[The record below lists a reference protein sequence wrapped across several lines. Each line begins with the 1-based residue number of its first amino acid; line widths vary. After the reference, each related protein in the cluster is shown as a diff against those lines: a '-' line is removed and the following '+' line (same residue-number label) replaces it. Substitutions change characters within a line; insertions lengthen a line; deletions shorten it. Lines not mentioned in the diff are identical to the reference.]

1 MAHQGRD
8 SARRVRN
15 RIEII
20 LNAAKARKLREGE
33 NVAAWR
39 GHLELL
45 LPAQKPRVRHMP
57 ALPYQKAPLL
67 WQALKQSQAMAAAPL
82 MFTLLTGVRS
92 SEARFATWNEFDFQ
106 QRLWVVPAERMKARI
121 EHRVPLSTAAMELL
135 ATIPKLPSGL
145 LFEGQKEG
153 QPLSDMTMVML
164 LRRMDA
170 ASIKAG
176 GEGWRCP
183 LGEVIVPHGFRSTL
197 RDWMAEETPTPNH
210 VAEQVLAHT
219 ISNAVEAAYRRGDL
233 LEQRRK
239 VMELWASYLTG
250 GNVVP
255 LVREA

>member
-1 MAHQGRD
+1 
-8 SARRVRN
+8 
-15 RIEII
+15 
-20 LNAAKARKLREGE
+20 
-33 NVAAWR
+33 
-39 GHLELL
+39 
-45 LPAQKPRVRHMP
+45 
-57 ALPYQKAPLL
+57 
-67 WQALKQSQAMAAAPL
+67 MAAAPL